1 MVVGSYVKPLLYMKS
16 NNIIQEKSYQFAL
29 EIIKVA
35 QLLKKDTHFE
45 ISSQLLKAG
54 TSIGANV
61 EEAIGGQSRRDFF
74 SKLAISYKESRET
87 HYWLRLVRDSGFL
100 EINLANQMIFKCE
113 EIMKIIGSTQKKM
126 KENGI

>member
-1 MVVGSYVKPLLYMKS
+1 MKS

-100 EINLANQMIFKCE
+100 ELNLADEMILKCE
-113 EIMKIIGSTQKKM
+113 EIMKIIGSIQKTMREKGM
-126 KENGI
+126 

>member
-1 MVVGSYVKPLLYMKS
+1 MKS
-16 NNIIQEKSYQFAL
+16 KNIIQEKSYQFAL
-29 EIIKVA
+29 DIIKVA

-74 SKLAISYKESRET
+74 AKLAISYKESRES
-87 HYWLRLVRDSGFL
+87 HYWLRLIRDSGFL
-100 EINLANQMIFKCE
+100 ELGLANKMILKCE
-113 EIMKIIGSTQKKM
+113 EIMKIIGSIQKTM
-126 KENGI
+126 KEKGI